1 MTVTFLLEISGD
13 IFIVAMALFL
23 TLIQALLFWKVKRK
37 IIRLIPSFLLLALTL
52 GFFISIYIAEGWDSL
67 GFLLLSL
74 YSGIFFLGAISM
86 FAIWCIVEAIIMRSR
101 KKHSLKESAEEEI
114 QE

>member
-1 MTVTFLLEISGD
+1 MQGLY
-13 IFIVAMALFL
+13 
-23 TLIQALLFWKVKRK
+23 
-37 IIRLIPSFLLLALTL
+37 LIPDRQNLEESITL
-52 GFFISIYIAEGWDSL
+52 GKQYQGMFEYND
-67 GFLLLSL
+67 
-74 YSGIFFLGAISM
+74 FFLGAIFM